1 MTPELAL
8 QRAVRERL
16 ITGAVLPA
24 GSILDRGTRPTA
36 DPSIIMGE
44 GQSLEEGDIARRL
57 VRCWMTLHV
66 WKREAGSEGVK
77 TIAGAIRTAVREP
90 RLVLGG
96 GFHCA
101 DARVSSARF
110 LRDPDGETAHGVVSV
125 EALVEEIG

>member
-16 ITGAVLPA
+16 IAEAVLPA
-24 GSILDRGTRPTA
+24 GSILDRGSRPVA
-36 DPSIIMGE
+36 DPSIVMGE

-57 VRCWMTLHV
+57 TRCWMTLHV
-66 WKREAGSEGVK
+66 WKKEAGSEGVK
-77 TIAGAIRTAVREP
+77 TIAGAIRTALRAP
-90 RLVLGG
+90 RLVLED

-110 LRDPDGETAHGVVSV
+110 LRDPDGETAHGVVTV